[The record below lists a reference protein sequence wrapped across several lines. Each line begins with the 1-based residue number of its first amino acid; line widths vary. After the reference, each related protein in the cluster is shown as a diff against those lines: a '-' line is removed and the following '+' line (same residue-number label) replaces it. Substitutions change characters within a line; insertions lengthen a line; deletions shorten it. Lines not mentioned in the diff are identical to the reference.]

1 MEIQMSEGEGEGKAR
16 EIVRARLRNIV
27 VVIFIHGMA
36 GVFVIC

>member
-1 MEIQMSEGEGEGKAR
+1 MEIQMSEGEGKAR